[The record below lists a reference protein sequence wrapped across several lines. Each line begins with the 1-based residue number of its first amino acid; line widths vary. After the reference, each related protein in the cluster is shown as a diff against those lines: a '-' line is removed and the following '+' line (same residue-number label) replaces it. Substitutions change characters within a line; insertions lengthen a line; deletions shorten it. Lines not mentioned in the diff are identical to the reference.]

1 MSDDDRPTTR
11 KRCSPSSTR
20 ARASSSRPGPIPE
33 EAAIALLTSQLG
45 ARAIDRR

>member
-1 MSDDDRPTTR
+1 MLAEID
-11 KRCSPSSTR
+11 
-20 ARASSSRPGPIPE
+20 AGPGESVPLGPNPE